1 MLITESFASID
12 KKGGSRLL
20 WTLLLLLRCC
30 ESIHLEAVL
39 VPQYRHRGSNA
50 SLLCKYEL
58 EPNEELF
65 SLKWYKE
72 DTEFYRHTPPDL
84 LNQPPPMTTYGDP
97 PQFNRKTFP
106 TQKHMHQQNEGGLV
120 QTWPVPGIRIDEENS
135 RPQHV
140 ILKRVT
146 FKSTGTYRCEVTAK
160 VKQRNGYGIQGFVMK
175 ESINKMV
182 VVEMPQS
189 KPVITGGHQELPGAP
204 KMKYK
209 PGDVLNLTCT
219 SAPSNPPAQLEWRL
233 NDKKVNPSYIPHERE
248 HLINMKRGL
257 YSSTIGLLMTLRDE
271 HFRDGELR
279 IKCKGTIAA
288 EFWKRDVENVYSTE
302 RDTFVYVLEMKETQ
316 WPDSACSS
324 RVNLWVMFVI
334 IVILPNIF

>member
-1 MLITESFASID
+1 MYCIFT
-12 KKGGSRLL
+12 G
-20 WTLLLLLRCC
+20 C

-106 TQKHMHQQNEGGLV
+106 TQKHMHQQNSGGLV

-160 VKQRNGYGIQGFVMK
+160 VKQRNGYGIQGKILLCFKKWIRMYP
-175 ESINKMV
+175 
-182 VVEMPQS
+182 VVECPT
-189 KPVITGGHQELPGAP
+189 KALKT
-204 KMKYK
+204 
-209 PGDVLNLTCT
+209 
-219 SAPSNPPAQLEWRL
+219 
-233 NDKKVNPSYIPHERE
+233 
-248 HLINMKRGL
+248 
-257 YSSTIGLLMTLRDE
+257 
-271 HFRDGELR
+271 
-279 IKCKGTIAA
+279 
-288 EFWKRDVENVYSTE
+288 
-302 RDTFVYVLEMKETQ
+302 
-316 WPDSACSS
+316 
-324 RVNLWVMFVI
+324 
-334 IVILPNIF
+334 